1 MRFRSLILLIVVM
14 CSPLSAAQATSDP
27 VRVIVAPEEKSEAI
41 GRLIEALRKTG
52 QPFVLQ
58 VGGSQPANPPSS
70 AAAGQPS
77 LAAPNTMLHS
87 FRAGLAAGLNGI
99 ASLPTLFGKFA
110 QAWPAGPAGDQG
122 ATFAFLVLIA
132 VTVAVLVGLAARR
145 MSKRFVAQWQSPGNQ
160 FIDRLAN
167 AGLGLLADG
176 IALAVF
182 VATGHILLSLLHP
195 HYDLAHEFA
204 DNVLNG
210 LTGVALYLM
219 GGRFLLS
226 PDAPERRL
234 LPIARPAWHF
244 GMLALYAVS
253 STFMLQTVD
262 LIWRLPDTAS
272 AAAGWLLLWH
282 TIVTAILLCWFG
294 HGAKDVVSLATSA
307 AVDGQEPGIAR
318 RVAAVGLPVAVI
330 GMAVLIWLVGRM
342 GAALPE
348 AGQSGG
354 AAAFVQFALIMVP
367 IVVAGVD
374 TLIATIVAYRA
385 GSTAL
390 TPLAAAA
397 GNMARTV
404 AVGAVFVL
412 GLTAVALPWSAYLDA
427 NAHPDTAAALRSLVT
442 MLIAAVVGWAI
453 WQFLL
458 ACFDA
463 WLPKRQGLIPGDL
476 DDKVAPIQGRLATVL
491 PLIRNFVLGTVIAI
505 TVLLVLSAL
514 GVDITPLLAGAG
526 VIGLAISFGSQ
537 SLIRDIVSGIF
548 FMAEDAFR
556 VGEYIDTGKLKGTVE
571 KIGMRSVQ
579 LRHQNGPVHTIP
591 FGQLASI
598 TNFSRDWATVKFNL
612 RLDRSADIEK
622 ARKAIKKVGQEL
634 QADAELGPEFILPL
648 KMQGVTEITD
658 NALVVRLKF
667 TAKPYNTSQLQRES
681 LKRVYAALGEAGI
694 EFASNAVMV
703 RSSSEATTTA
713 AAVTQSRREREL
725 T

>member
-1 MRFRSLILLIVVM
+1 MAALW
-14 CSPLSAAQATSDP
+14 SPLTAATAQAASDP
-27 VRVIVAPEEKSEAI
+27 VRVIVAPEEKPEAI
-41 GRLIEALRKTG
+41 TRLIETLRKTG

-58 VGGSQPANPPSS
+58 IGGVSQPAKQSS
-70 AAAGQPS
+70 VPAAGERPIS
-77 LAAPNTMLHS
+77 VRDTMVQS
-87 FRAGLAAGLNGI
+87 FRTGLATGLNGI
-99 ASLPTLFGKFA
+99 ATLPTLIDKFA
-110 QAWPAGPAGDQG
+110 QAWPTGSAGDQG
-122 ATFAFLVLIA
+122 ATYAILVFIVVAVAVVAGLIA
-132 VTVAVLVGLAARR
+132 RR
-145 MSKRFVAQWQSPGNQ
+145 LSKRLISRWRRSSGNQ
-160 FIDRLAN
+160 FIDRLSN

-176 IALAVF
+176 IALVVF
-182 VATGHILLSLLHP
+182 IAAGHILLSLGHP
-195 HYDLAHEFA
+195 QPDLANAVA

-234 LPIARPAWHF
+234 LPIARPTWHF
-244 GMLALYAVS
+244 RMLMLYSVSVTLMLEAVS
-253 STFMLQTVD
+253 
-262 LIWRLPDTAS
+262 LIRLLPDTTL
-272 AAAGWLLLWH
+272 AAAGWFLLSH
-282 TIVTAILLCWFG
+282 TIVTATLFWWFG
-294 HGAKDVVSLATSA
+294 HGAKDVVLLAASATVDGREPGLARRIA
-307 AVDGQEPGIAR
+307 AVA
-318 RVAAVGLPVAVI
+318 LPVAVI
-330 GMAVLIWLVGRM
+330 AMAMLIWVVARM
-342 GAALPE
+342 GAATPE
-348 AGQSGG
+348 AGLWGG
-354 AAAFVQFALIMVP
+354 AAAFVQIALIIVP
-367 IVVAGVD
+367 IVAAGVD
-374 TLIATIVAYRA
+374 TLIAGVAASRTE
-385 GSTAL
+385 SKAL

-397 GNMARTV
+397 SNMARTI

-412 GLTAVALPWSAYLDA
+412 GLIALALPWSAYLDA
-427 NAHPDTAAALRSLVT
+427 TAYPETAAGLRNLVKV
-442 MLIAAVVGWAI
+442 LVAAVVGWAI

-463 WLPKRQGLIPGDL
+463 WLPKRQSLIPGDT
-476 DDKVAPIQGRLATVL
+476 DDAVAEVQGRLATVM
-491 PLIRNFVLGTVIAI
+491 PLIRNFVLGAVIAI

-537 SLIRDIVSGIF
+537 ALIRDIVSGVF

-579 LRHQNGPVHTIP
+579 LRHQNGQVHTIP
-591 FGQLASI
+591 FGQLAST
-598 TNFSRDWATVKFNL
+598 TNFSRDWATVKFNV

-648 KMQGVTEITD
+648 KMQGVTEIAD

-667 TAKPYNTSQLQRES
+667 TAKPFHTSRLQRES
-681 LKRVYAALGEAGI
+681 LKRVYAALREAGV

-703 RSSSEATTTA
+703 RSGSEASTAA

-725 T
+725 SSVES